1 MPRAG
6 LTAGFLRCCAA
17 LEPRHRPGVRRSR
30 AQAAV
35 PPQRDAE
42 GSAQRRARPTITHRT
57 PMLPPGSTAS
67 ARRDFCLPR
76 APIPCLLQARS
87 WAAGCSPP
95 AQPLGFPSALSH
107 RRFSFGHFALWK
119 MGRQPYAV
127 HTPIPSA
134 GARQQRRTRRRPR
147 SPPRGRAGGAA
158 PEPPQPSPPEP
169 PPPPR
174 TGRRLPCG

>member
-87 WAAGCSPP
+87 WAAGCSAPWRSP
-95 AQPLGFPSALSH
+95 AVRRGRVGALGHEGQPGA
-107 RRFSFGHFALWK
+107 
-119 MGRQPYAV
+119 
-127 HTPIPSA
+127 A
-134 GARQQRRTRRRPR
+134 GEAASRRRPAQILSKLLNAAAYEKPA
-147 SPPRGRAGGAA
+147 SPL
-158 PEPPQPSPPEP
+158 S
-169 PPPPR
+169 
-174 TGRRLPCG
+174 